1 MPPPREAHALGRRAE
16 SLVADYLVARGFT
29 ILAQNLRVGR
39 LEVDLLARVGS
50 VVALVEVRT
59 RGKGS
64 FLPAL
69 ASLSKAKQRRLLAAA
84 DRLWQ
89 NRFANQKDVDRIRI
103 DVAAVFFEDGPP
115 RVEYFEG
122 AIAHEAM
129 GG

>member
-64 FLPAL
+64 FLTAL

-103 DVAAVFFEDGPP
+103 DVAAVFFDDGPP

-122 AIAHEAM
+122 AIAHEGM